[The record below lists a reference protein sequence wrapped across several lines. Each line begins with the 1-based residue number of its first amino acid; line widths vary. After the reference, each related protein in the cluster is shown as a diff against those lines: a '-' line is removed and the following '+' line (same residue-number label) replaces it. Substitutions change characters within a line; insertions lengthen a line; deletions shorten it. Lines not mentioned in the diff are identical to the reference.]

1 MKKLTLTLIIALL
14 LNNVHGQEK
23 KEEFKPNGK
32 PFIRVFTN
40 YHSTFSDGES
50 FNAFELQRA
59 YLGYSYNFSEKFSG
73 KVNIDIAD
81 PGVGKLQMTAYIKNA
96 YIQYQDNKLTAKIGM
111 IGLYQFELQEKQW
124 GGRYLFKSFQDEY
137 KFGNSADLGVALSY
151 NLAKNISVDASITNG
166 EGYKSIETDSIFK
179 YSAGVTLQ
187 PIKGVDVRA
196 YYDYMGNDDAQ
207 QTVSLYAGYTE
218 KNLKLGVEFN
228 RQVNNKM
235 LADKDLDGFS
245 LFGSYNLKKSR
256 LFARYDQLSSN
267 TLASATNP
275 WNYSKNGTMFIA
287 GLEFPI
293 VKGLLVTPNYQSWN
307 PANGA
312 PSINSIYLSLDI
324 KL

>member
-1 MKKLTLTLIIALL
+1 MKKLTLTLILALL
-14 LNNVHGQEK
+14 LNNLHGQEK

-96 YIQYQDNKLTAKIGM
+96 YIQYQDEKLTAKIGM

-137 KFGNSADLGVALSY
+137 KFGSSADLGIALNY
-151 NLAKNISVDASITNG
+151 KINNILSVDASITNG
-166 EGYKSIETDSIFK
+166 EGYKSVETDSIFK
-179 YSAGVTLQ
+179 YSAGLTLQ
-187 PIKGVDVRA
+187 PLKGLDLRA
-196 YYDYMGNDDAQ
+196 YLDYMGNENAQ
-207 QTVSLYAGYTE
+207 QTMSLYAGYTE
-218 KNLKLGVEFN
+218 KNLKLGIEFN
-228 RQVNNKM
+228 RQINNKM
-235 LADKDLDGFS
+235 LANNDLDGFS

-256 LFARYDQLSSN
+256 LFTRYDKLTSN
-267 TLASATNP
+267 TIGTALNP
-275 WNYSKNGTMFIA
+275 WNYSKDGTLFIA

-293 VKGLLVTPNYQSWN
+293 VKGLLITPNYQLWN

-312 PSINSIYLSLDI
+312 ASINSIYLSLDI